1 LSTNPRKEVAKSA
14 NHAVK
19 KKVSDERERERK
31 RERVGECCCS
41 ESLLTVLRV
50 LERERDLRVS
60 ESFEGVTRVRES
72 VCVERERGE
81 A

>member
-1 LSTNPRKEVAKSA
+1 M
-14 NHAVK
+14 K
-19 KKVSDERERERK
+19 KRVFDEREKK

-60 ESFEGVTRVRES
+60 ESFEGVTRDRES
-72 VCVERERGE
+72 ECVCVERERERRSVIWKGSGKIS
-81 A
+81 